1 MFFYVILDTRYLSVC
16 IFSLVYI
23 LIWLLHFQMRAKK
36 SIWPQIEATFKQMDI
51 AATELECFKA
61 LQNQEQLAA
70 SHRINN
76 LWSEVQKQKEL
87 EKTLQ
92 NRYGSLIEELEKMQ
106 NIMNQCRLKAE
117 QQKEIEANNA
127 HAETNETKINETDV
141 QDTGSIVPH
150 SAEDGNAQAITV
162 ESSHDGTSDQQVEI
176 MQDKSTSSPSHDMNV
191 DSDNMHTVHDSDAKL
206 ANASPAAENVVE
218 KVEGSSPT
226 DGYTD
231 NGENVSEMGASMEIN
246 SPNQDVVANA
256 VTTRESSVEET
267 NAVTEETN

>member
-1 MFFYVILDTRYLSVC
+1 
-16 IFSLVYI
+16 
-23 LIWLLHFQMRAKK
+23 MRAKK
-36 SIWPQIEATFKQMDI
+36 GIWPQIEATFKQMDI

-61 LQNQEQLAA
+61 LQKQEQLAA

-106 NIMNQCRLKAE
+106 NAMNQCRLKAQ

-127 HAETNETKINETDV
+127 HAEANETKADETGV
-141 QDTGSIVPH
+141 QDIESSKVVPH
-150 SAEDGNAQAITV
+150 SVEDGNALAVAV
-162 ESSHDGTSDQQVEI
+162 ESSHDGTADQQVDI
-176 MQDKSTSSPSHDMNV
+176 VQDQSTSSPSHDMNV
-191 DSDNMHTVHDSDAKL
+191 DSDKMHAVHDTDVKL

-218 KVEGSSPT
+218 KVEGTSPT
-226 DGYTD
+226 DGHTD

-246 SPNQDVVANA
+246 RSNDDLVANA
-256 VTTRESSVEET
+256 VNTRESSMEET
-267 NAVTEETN
+267 SAVTEETN